1 MANQQRQP
9 GFLQRIPLESIS
21 PRLAPWGLALHAG
34 LTLGGSAW
42 GIRDALVNGGY
53 TVAYELY
60 QAIGINVLLAF
71 GLSTA
76 TVVTTAE
83 VIDSIMVIA
92 HFVGKRM
99 KAQGI
104 AEGIER
110 GRTEG
115 IERGRAEGIERGR
128 TEGIEQGRTEG
139 VAEGIEQG
147 RTEGVAEGI
156 EQGRAGKEAEVAQ
169 WYARLLDAH
178 PELKDA
184 IEPPPIGDAKS
195 KAE

>member
-1 MANQQRQP
+1 M
-9 GFLQRIPLESIS
+9 
-21 PRLAPWGLALHAG
+21 ALHAA

-42 GIRDALVNGGY
+42 GIREALVNGGH

-60 QAIGINVLLAF
+60 QAIGINTLLAF

-104 AEGIER
+104 AEGIEQ
-110 GRTEG
+110 G
-115 IERGRAEGIERGR
+115 IKRGRAEGIEQ
-128 TEGIEQGRTEG
+128 GIER
-139 VAEGIEQG
+139 G

-178 PELKDA
+178 PELKDT
-184 IEPPPIGDAKS
+184 IEPPPISGA
-195 KAE
+195 KAEAN

>member
-42 GIRDALVNGGY
+42 GIREALVNGGY
-53 TVAYELY
+53 AVAYELY
-60 QAIGINVLLAF
+60 QAIGINTLLAF

-104 AEGIER
+104 AEGIEQ
-110 GRTEG
+110 G
-115 IERGRAEGIERGR
+115 IQRGRAEGIERGR

-156 EQGRAGKEAEVAQ
+156 EQGRTEGVARKEAEVAQ

-184 IEPPPIGDAKS
+184 IEPPPIGDAKP

>member
-1 MANQQRQP
+1 MANPQRPP

-21 PRLAPWGLALHAG
+21 PRLAPWGLALHAA

-53 TVAYELY
+53 AVAYELY

-76 TVVTTAE
+76 TVVTIAE

-99 KAQGI
+99 KAEGV
-104 AEGIER
+104 AEGIEQ
-110 GRTEG
+110 G
-115 IERGRAEGIERGR
+115 IKRGRAEGIERGR
-128 TEGIEQGRTEG
+128 T
-139 VAEGIEQG
+139 
-147 RTEGVAEGI
+147 EGI

-169 WYARLLDAH
+169 WYARLLEAH

-184 IEPPPIGDAKS
+184 IEPPPISGA
-195 KAE
+195 KAEAN

>member
-1 MANQQRQP
+1 M
-9 GFLQRIPLESIS
+9 
-21 PRLAPWGLALHAG
+21 ALHAG

-42 GIRDALVNGGY
+42 GIREALVNGGY
-53 TVAYELY
+53 AVAYELY
-60 QAIGINVLLAF
+60 QEIGINVLLAF

-104 AEGIER
+104 AEGIEQ
-110 GRTEG
+110 
-115 IERGRAEGIERGR
+115 GRAEGIERGR
-128 TEGIEQGRTEG
+128 TEGIERGRTEG
-139 VAEGIEQG
+139 VAEGAA
-147 RTEGVAEGI
+147 R
-156 EQGRAGKEAEVAQ
+156 KEAEVAQ

>member
-1 MANQQRQP
+1 
-9 GFLQRIPLESIS
+9 
-21 PRLAPWGLALHAG
+21 
-34 LTLGGSAW
+34 
-42 GIRDALVNGGY
+42 
-53 TVAYELY
+53 
-60 QAIGINVLLAF
+60 
-71 GLSTA
+71 
-76 TVVTTAE
+76 
-83 VIDSIMVIA
+83 MVIA

-115 IERGRAEGIERGR
+115 
-128 TEGIEQGRTEG
+128 

-147 RTEGVAEGI
+147 RTEGVA
-156 EQGRAGKEAEVAQ
+156 RKEAEVAQ

-184 IEPPPIGDAKS
+184 IEPPPIGDAKP

>member
-42 GIRDALVNGGY
+42 GIREALVNGGY
-53 TVAYELY
+53 AVAYELY
-60 QAIGINVLLAF
+60 QAIGINTLLAF

-83 VIDSIMVIA
+83 VIDTIMVIA

-104 AEGIER
+104 AEGIEQ

-128 TEGIEQGRTEG
+128 TEGIEQGRS
-139 VAEGIEQG
+139 
-147 RTEGVAEGI
+147 EGVAEGI

-169 WYARLLDAH
+169 WYSQLLEAH

-184 IEPPPIGDAKS
+184 IEPPPIGDAKP

>member
-1 MANQQRQP
+1 MANRQRQP

-42 GIRDALVNGGY
+42 GIREALVNGGY
-53 TVAYELY
+53 ATAYELY
-60 QAIGINVLLAF
+60 QAIGINTLLAF

-128 TEGIEQGRTEG
+128 TEG

-156 EQGRAGKEAEVAQ
+156 EQGRSEGVARKEAEVAQ

-184 IEPPPIGDAKS
+184 IEPPPIGDAKP

>member
-1 MANQQRQP
+1 MANPRRQP

-21 PRLAPWGLALHAG
+21 PRLAPWGLALHAA

-42 GIRDALVNGGY
+42 GIREALVNGGY
-53 TVAYELY
+53 AVAYELY
-60 QAIGINVLLAF
+60 QAIGINTLLAF

-99 KAQGI
+99 KAQGV
-104 AEGIER
+104 AEGIEQ
-110 GRTEG
+110 G
-115 IERGRAEGIERGR
+115 IKRGRAEGIERG
-128 TEGIEQGRTEG
+128 IER
-139 VAEGIEQG
+139 G

-169 WYARLLDAH
+169 WYARLLEAH

-184 IEPPPIGDAKS
+184 IEPPPISGA
-195 KAE
+195 KAEAN

>member
-1 MANQQRQP
+1 MANPQRQP

-21 PRLAPWGLALHAG
+21 PRLAPWGLALHAA

-42 GIRDALVNGGY
+42 GIREALVNGGY
-53 TVAYELY
+53 AVAYELY
-60 QAIGINVLLAF
+60 QAIGINTLLAF

-99 KAQGI
+99 KAQG
-104 AEGIER
+104 
-110 GRTEG
+110 
-115 IERGRAEGIERGR
+115 
-128 TEGIEQGRTEG
+128 
-139 VAEGIEQG
+139 VAEGIEQGIKRG

-169 WYARLLDAH
+169 WYARLLEAH

-184 IEPPPIGDAKS
+184 IEPPPISGA
-195 KAE
+195 KAEAN

>member
-42 GIRDALVNGGY
+42 GIREALVNGGY
-53 TVAYELY
+53 AVAYELY
-60 QAIGINVLLAF
+60 QAIGINTLLAF

-104 AEGIER
+104 AEGIEQ
-110 GRTEG
+110 
-115 IERGRAEGIERGR
+115 GIERGR
-128 TEGIEQGRTEG
+128 TEGIEQGIERGRTEG

-147 RTEGVAEGI
+147 RTEGVAEGAA
-156 EQGRAGKEAEVAQ
+156 RKEAEVAQ

-184 IEPPPIGDAKS
+184 IEPPPIGDAKP

>member
-1 MANQQRQP
+1 MGTLNPKRSDAAGTGRKHIAP
-9 GFLQRIPLESIS
+9 AGIPD
-21 PRLAPWGLALHAG
+21 GLAAHAVG
-34 LTLGGSAW
+34 VW
-42 GIRDALVNGGY
+42 GIRGALVNDGY
-53 TVAYELY
+53 AVAYELY

-76 TVVTTAE
+76 MVVTTAE

-104 AEGIER
+104 AEGIEQ

-115 IERGRAEGIERGR
+115 IELGRAEGIERGR
-128 TEGIEQGRTEG
+128 TEGA
-139 VAEGIEQG
+139 AEGIEQG
-147 RTEGVAEGI
+147 RTEGVA
-156 EQGRAGKEAEVAQ
+156 RKEAEVAQ

-184 IEPPPIGDAKS
+184 IEPPPIGDAKP

>member
-42 GIRDALVNGGY
+42 GIREALVNGGY
-53 TVAYELY
+53 AVAYELY
-60 QAIGINVLLAF
+60 QAIGINTLLAF

-104 AEGIER
+104 AEGIEQ
-110 GRTEG
+110 G
-115 IERGRAEGIERGR
+115 IQRGRAEGIER
-128 TEGIEQGRTEG
+128 
-139 VAEGIEQG
+139 G

-169 WYARLLDAH
+169 WYAQLLEAH

-184 IEPPPIGDAKS
+184 IEPPPIGDAKP
-195 KAE
+195 KVE

>member
-1 MANQQRQP
+1 MANPQRQP

-42 GIRDALVNGGY
+42 GIREALVNGGH

-99 KAQGI
+99 KAQGV
-104 AEGIER
+104 AEGIEQ
-110 GRTEG
+110 G
-115 IERGRAEGIERGR
+115 IKRGRAEGIERG
-128 TEGIEQGRTEG
+128 IER
-139 VAEGIEQG
+139 G

-169 WYARLLDAH
+169 WYARLLEAH

-184 IEPPPIGDAKS
+184 IEPPPISGA
-195 KAE
+195 KAEAN

>member
-1 MANQQRQP
+1 M
-9 GFLQRIPLESIS
+9 
-21 PRLAPWGLALHAG
+21 ALHAG

-42 GIRDALVNGGY
+42 GIREALVNGGY
-53 TVAYELY
+53 ATAYELY
-60 QAIGINVLLAF
+60 QAIGINTLLAF
-71 GLSTA
+71 GVSTA

-104 AEGIER
+104 AEGIEQ
-110 GRTEG
+110 G
-115 IERGRAEGIERGR
+115 IQRGRAEGIERGR
-128 TEGIEQGRTEG
+128 TEGVAEGIEQGRSEG
-139 VAEGIEQG
+139 VADGIEQG
-147 RTEGVAEGI
+147 RTEGVA
-156 EQGRAGKEAEVAQ
+156 RKEAEVAQ

-184 IEPPPIGDAKS
+184 IEPPPIGDAKP

>member
-1 MANQQRQP
+1 MANPQRQP

-21 PRLAPWGLALHAG
+21 PRLAPWGLALHAA

-60 QAIGINVLLAF
+60 QAIGINTLLAF

-99 KAQGI
+99 KAQGV
-104 AEGIER
+104 A
-110 GRTEG
+110 EG
-115 IERGRAEGIERGR
+115 IERGRAEGIERG
-128 TEGIEQGRTEG
+128 IER
-139 VAEGIEQG
+139 G

-178 PELKDA
+178 PELKDT
-184 IEPPPIGDAKS
+184 IEPPPIGAAKP

>member
-53 TVAYELY
+53 AVAYELY

-104 AEGIER
+104 AEGIE
-110 GRTEG
+110 
-115 IERGRAEGIERGR
+115 
-128 TEGIEQGRTEG
+128 
-139 VAEGIEQG
+139 
-147 RTEGVAEGI
+147 
-156 EQGRAGKEAEVAQ
+156 QGRAGKEAEVAQ

-184 IEPPPIGDAKS
+184 IEPPPIGDAKP

>member
-1 MANQQRQP
+1 M
-9 GFLQRIPLESIS
+9 
-21 PRLAPWGLALHAG
+21 ALHAA

-53 TVAYELY
+53 AVAYELY

-71 GLSTA
+71 GVSTA

-99 KAQGI
+99 KA
-104 AEGIER
+104 
-110 GRTEG
+110 
-115 IERGRAEGIERGR
+115 
-128 TEGIEQGRTEG
+128 EG
-139 VAEGIEQG
+139 VAEGIEQGRAEGVAKGIEQGIERG

-184 IEPPPIGDAKS
+184 IEPPPISGA
-195 KAE
+195 KAEAN

>member
-53 TVAYELY
+53 AVAYELY
-60 QAIGINVLLAF
+60 QAIGINTLLAF

-104 AEGIER
+104 AEGIEQ
-110 GRTEG
+110 G
-115 IERGRAEGIERGR
+115 IQR
-128 TEGIEQGRTEG
+128 GRTEG

-147 RTEGVAEGI
+147 RTEGVAEGAA
-156 EQGRAGKEAEVAQ
+156 RKEAEVAQ

-184 IEPPPIGDAKS
+184 IEPPPIGDAKP

>member
-1 MANQQRQP
+1 MANPQRQP

-42 GIRDALVNGGY
+42 GIRDALVNGGH

-60 QAIGINVLLAF
+60 QAIGINTLLAF

-99 KAQGI
+99 KAQGV
-104 AEGIER
+104 AEGIEQ
-110 GRTEG
+110 G
-115 IERGRAEGIERGR
+115 IKRGRAEGIEQ
-128 TEGIEQGRTEG
+128 GIER
-139 VAEGIEQG
+139 G

-184 IEPPPIGDAKS
+184 IEPPPISGA
-195 KAE
+195 KAEAN

>member
-1 MANQQRQP
+1 M
-9 GFLQRIPLESIS
+9 
-21 PRLAPWGLALHAG
+21 ALHAG

-42 GIRDALVNGGY
+42 GIQEALVNGGH

-60 QAIGINVLLAF
+60 QAIGINTLLAF

-99 KAQGI
+99 KAQGV
-104 AEGIER
+104 AEGIEQ
-110 GRTEG
+110 G

-128 TEGIEQGRTEG
+128 TEGIEQGR
-139 VAEGIEQG
+139 
-147 RTEGVAEGI
+147 
-156 EQGRAGKEAEVAQ
+156 AGKEAEVAQ
-169 WYARLLDAH
+169 WYARLLEAH

-184 IEPPPIGDAKS
+184 IEPPPISGA
-195 KAE
+195 KAEAN

>member
-1 MANQQRQP
+1 MANPQRRP

-21 PRLAPWGLALHAG
+21 PRLAPWGLALHAA

-42 GIRDALVNGGY
+42 GIREALVNGGH

-60 QAIGINVLLAF
+60 QAIGINTLLAF

-99 KAQGI
+99 KAQGV
-104 AEGIER
+104 AEGIEQ
-110 GRTEG
+110 G
-115 IERGRAEGIERGR
+115 IKRGRAEGIE
-128 TEGIEQGRTEG
+128 QGHAEG
-139 VAEGIEQG
+139 VERG

-169 WYARLLDAH
+169 WYARLLEAH

-184 IEPPPIGDAKS
+184 IEPPPISGA
-195 KAE
+195 KAEAN

>member
-1 MANQQRQP
+1 M
-9 GFLQRIPLESIS
+9 
-21 PRLAPWGLALHAG
+21 
-34 LTLGGSAW
+34 GGSAW
-42 GIRDALVNGGY
+42 GIREALVNGGY
-53 TVAYELY
+53 ATAYELY
-60 QAIGINVLLAF
+60 QAIGINTLLAF

-104 AEGIER
+104 AEGIE
-110 GRTEG
+110 
-115 IERGRAEGIERGR
+115 
-128 TEGIEQGRTEG
+128 
-139 VAEGIEQG
+139 
-147 RTEGVAEGI
+147 
-156 EQGRAGKEAEVAQ
+156 QGRAGKEAEVAQ

-184 IEPPPIGDAKS
+184 IEPPPIGDAKP

>member
-1 MANQQRQP
+1 M
-9 GFLQRIPLESIS
+9 
-21 PRLAPWGLALHAG
+21 ALHAG

-42 GIRDALVNGGY
+42 GIREALVNGGY

-60 QAIGINVLLAF
+60 QAIGINTLLAF
-71 GLSTA
+71 GVSTA

-104 AEGIER
+104 AEGIEQ

-115 IERGRAEGIERGR
+115 IERGRAEGIER
-128 TEGIEQGRTEG
+128 GRTEG

-156 EQGRAGKEAEVAQ
+156 ERGRTEGVAEGAARKEAEVAQ

>member
-1 MANQQRQP
+1 M
-9 GFLQRIPLESIS
+9 
-21 PRLAPWGLALHAG
+21 
-34 LTLGGSAW
+34 GGSAW
-42 GIRDALVNGGY
+42 GIREALVNGGY
-53 TVAYELY
+53 AVAYELY
-60 QAIGINVLLAF
+60 QAIGINTLLAF

-104 AEGIER
+104 AEGIEQ

-115 IERGRAEGIERGR
+115 IERGR
-128 TEGIEQGRTEG
+128 TEG
-139 VAEGIEQG
+139 VAEGAA
-147 RTEGVAEGI
+147 R
-156 EQGRAGKEAEVAQ
+156 KEAEVAQ

-184 IEPPPIGDAKS
+184 IEPPPIRDAKP

>member
-1 MANQQRQP
+1 M
-9 GFLQRIPLESIS
+9 
-21 PRLAPWGLALHAG
+21 ALHAG

-42 GIRDALVNGGY
+42 GIREALVNGGY
-53 TVAYELY
+53 AVAYELY
-60 QAIGINVLLAF
+60 QEIGINVLLAF

-104 AEGIER
+104 AEGIEQ
-110 GRTEG
+110 G
-115 IERGRAEGIERGR
+115 IKRGRAEGIERGR

-147 RTEGVAEGI
+147 RTEGVA
-156 EQGRAGKEAEVAQ
+156 RKEAEVAQ

-184 IEPPPIGDAKS
+184 IEPPPIGDAKP

>member
-1 MANQQRQP
+1 M
-9 GFLQRIPLESIS
+9 
-21 PRLAPWGLALHAG
+21 ALHAA

-42 GIRDALVNGGY
+42 GIREALVNGGY

-60 QAIGINVLLAF
+60 QAIGINTLLAF

-99 KAQGI
+99 KAQGV
-104 AEGIER
+104 AEGIEQ
-110 GRTEG
+110 G
-115 IERGRAEGIERGR
+115 IKRGRAEGIE
-128 TEGIEQGRTEG
+128 QGHAEG
-139 VAEGIEQG
+139 VERG

-169 WYARLLDAH
+169 WYARLLEAH

-184 IEPPPIGDAKS
+184 IEPPPISGA
-195 KAE
+195 KAEAN

>member
-42 GIRDALVNGGY
+42 GIREALVNGGY

-60 QAIGINVLLAF
+60 QAIGINTLLAF

-99 KAQGI
+99 KAEGI

-110 GRTEG
+110 
-115 IERGRAEGIERGR
+115 
-128 TEGIEQGRTEG
+128 
-139 VAEGIEQG
+139 
-147 RTEGVAEGI
+147 
-156 EQGRAGKEAEVAQ
+156 GRAGKEAEVAQ

-184 IEPPPIGDAKS
+184 IEPPPIGDAKP

>member
-53 TVAYELY
+53 AVSYELY
-60 QAIGINVLLAF
+60 QAIGINTLLAF

-115 IERGRAEGIERGR
+115 
-128 TEGIEQGRTEG
+128 

-147 RTEGVAEGI
+147 RTEGVA
-156 EQGRAGKEAEVAQ
+156 RKEAEVAQ

-184 IEPPPIGDAKS
+184 IEPPPIGDAKP

>member
-1 MANQQRQP
+1 MGR
-9 GFLQRIPLESIS
+9 F
-21 PRLAPWGLALHAG
+21 GL
-34 LTLGGSAW
+34 
-42 GIRDALVNGGY
+42 GIRDALVSGGY
-53 TVAYELY
+53 AGAYELY
-60 QAIGINVLLAF
+60 QAIGINTLLAF

-104 AEGIER
+104 AEGIEQ
-110 GRTEG
+110 G
-115 IERGRAEGIERGR
+115 IERGRTEGIERGR

-147 RTEGVAEGI
+147 RTEGVA
-156 EQGRAGKEAEVAQ
+156 RKEAEVAQ

-195 KAE
+195 KAG

>member
-1 MANQQRQP
+1 MANPQRQP

-21 PRLAPWGLALHAG
+21 PRLAPWGLALHAA

-42 GIRDALVNGGY
+42 GIREALVNGGY
-53 TVAYELY
+53 AVAYDLY
-60 QAIGINVLLAF
+60 QAIGINTLLAF

-76 TVVTTAE
+76 TVVTIAE

-99 KAQGI
+99 KAQGV
-104 AEGIER
+104 A
-110 GRTEG
+110 EG
-115 IERGRAEGIERGR
+115 IERGRAEGIERGIERGR
-128 TEGIEQGRTEG
+128 TEGIEQGIEQGRTEG

-147 RTEGVAEGI
+147 AP
-156 EQGRAGKEAEVAQ
+156 GRRPQ

-178 PELKDA
+178 PELKDT
-184 IEPPPIGDAKS
+184 IEPPPIGDAKP

>member
-1 MANQQRQP
+1 MANPQRQP

-21 PRLAPWGLALHAG
+21 PRLAPWGLALHAA

-42 GIRDALVNGGY
+42 GIREALVNGGY
-53 TVAYELY
+53 AVAYELY
-60 QAIGINVLLAF
+60 QAIGINTLLAF
-71 GLSTA
+71 GVSTA

-99 KAQGI
+99 KAQG
-104 AEGIER
+104 
-110 GRTEG
+110 
-115 IERGRAEGIERGR
+115 
-128 TEGIEQGRTEG
+128 
-139 VAEGIEQG
+139 VAEGIEQGIKRG

-169 WYARLLDAH
+169 WYARLLEAH

-184 IEPPPIGDAKS
+184 IEPPPISGA
-195 KAE
+195 KAEAN

>member
-1 MANQQRQP
+1 M
-9 GFLQRIPLESIS
+9 
-21 PRLAPWGLALHAG
+21 ALHAA

-42 GIRDALVNGGY
+42 GIREALVNGGH

-60 QAIGINVLLAF
+60 QAIGINTLLAF

-104 AEGIER
+104 AEGIEQ
-110 GRTEG
+110 G
-115 IERGRAEGIERGR
+115 IKRGRAEGIE
-128 TEGIEQGRTEG
+128 QGHAEG
-139 VAEGIEQG
+139 VERG

-169 WYARLLDAH
+169 WYARLLEAH

-184 IEPPPIGDAKS
+184 IEPPPISGA
-195 KAE
+195 KAEAN

>member
-1 MANQQRQP
+1 MANPQRQP

-42 GIRDALVNGGY
+42 GIREALVNGGY
-53 TVAYELY
+53 AVAYELY
-60 QAIGINVLLAF
+60 QAIGINTLLAF

-76 TVVTTAE
+76 TVVTIAE

-104 AEGIER
+104 AEGIEH
-110 GRTEG
+110 
-115 IERGRAEGIERGR
+115 
-128 TEGIEQGRTEG
+128 
-139 VAEGIEQG
+139 
-147 RTEGVAEGI
+147 
-156 EQGRAGKEAEVAQ
+156 GRAGKEAEVAQ

-184 IEPPPIGDAKS
+184 IDPPPIGNAKP

>member
-1 MANQQRQP
+1 MANPQRQP

-21 PRLAPWGLALHAG
+21 PRLAPWGLALHAA

-42 GIRDALVNGGY
+42 GIREALVNGGY
-53 TVAYELY
+53 AVAYDLY
-60 QAIGINVLLAF
+60 QAIGINTLLAF

-99 KAQGI
+99 KAQG
-104 AEGIER
+104 
-110 GRTEG
+110 
-115 IERGRAEGIERGR
+115 
-128 TEGIEQGRTEG
+128 
-139 VAEGIEQG
+139 VAEGIEQGIKRG

-169 WYARLLDAH
+169 WYARLLEAH

-184 IEPPPIGDAKS
+184 IEPPPISGA
-195 KAE
+195 KAEAN

>member
-1 MANQQRQP
+1 MANPQRQP

-21 PRLAPWGLALHAG
+21 PRLAPWGLALHAA

-42 GIRDALVNGGY
+42 GIRDALVNGGH

-60 QAIGINVLLAF
+60 QAIGINTLLAF

-76 TVVTTAE
+76 TVVTIAE

-99 KAQGI
+99 KAQGV
-104 AEGIER
+104 AEGIEQ
-110 GRTEG
+110 G
-115 IERGRAEGIERGR
+115 IKR
-128 TEGIEQGRTEG
+128 GRTEG
-139 VAEGIEQG
+139 VAEGIEQ
-147 RTEGVAEGI
+147 GI

-169 WYARLLDAH
+169 WYARLLEAH

-184 IEPPPIGDAKS
+184 IEPPPISGA
-195 KAE
+195 KAEAN